1 VFKRLAY
8 AYLVSARLHPSI
20 GAGPGGQ
27 EPSVARC
34 GATLTVTNRDRPT
47 TASEIFA
54 ILQASSLGFAKIHTG
69 PYATSVISTDFIED
83 VCGLMCI
90 LTKPNNKTCKIVNS
104 SLLAGFLP
112 LSLSRAHRKE
122 GSRGPGVWK
131 PRVDA
136 VQWPSVPRGVLG
148 FSAFGPGLTICAD
161 FVVLP
166 YTLLVL
172 CTKVVPLM
180 EFDQCYRG
188 QTTK

>member
-1 VFKRLAY
+1 
-8 AYLVSARLHPSI
+8 
-20 GAGPGGQ
+20 
-27 EPSVARC
+27 VARC

-90 LTKPNNKTCKIVNS
+90 LTKPNNETCKIVNS

-122 GSRGPGVWK
+122 GRKSGT
-131 PRVDA
+131 
-136 VQWPSVPRGVLG
+136 RGVETTG
-148 FSAFGPGLTICAD
+148 GRSPAFHVGCSDSLH
-161 FVVLP
+161 L
-166 YTLLVL
+166 
-172 CTKVVPLM
+172 
-180 EFDQCYRG
+180 DQV
-188 QTTK
+188 